1 MNRTPVMIG
10 AGLVSAALFGVAFW
24 LGAAYFQMRRV
35 STHATRL
42 ENLLRKHPTAP
53 QVTEGLRMEES
64 PLIASPGS
72 ESALREAADRWGRE
86 KQAEV
91 LAKGR
96 RWPQTRVF
104 RAGDMIYF
112 LFFDDAGVMQDFV
125 YVSA

>member
-1 MNRTPVMIG
+1 MVG
-10 AGLVSAALFGVAFW
+10 SALLSTLLFGFAFW
-24 LGAAYFQMRRV
+24 LGAAYFQVRRV

-42 ENLLRKHPTAP
+42 ENLLRKNPTVDL
-53 QVTEGLRMEES
+53 VTEGLRLEES
-64 PLIASPGS
+64 PLLGAPVGD
-72 ESALREAADRWGRE
+72 EALREAAARWGRE

-112 LFFDDAGVMQDFV
+112 LYFDEAGVMRDYSF
-125 YVSA
+125 VSA